1 MDTLEDPK
9 LATPEPSSPA
19 PRGRHRKRHR
29 VRNTVLLVLVA
40 LLIPVGW
47 SYAQALRAPG
57 SAPLSA
63 RTVEWIKAHHGGSLV
78 IAAERIWYT
87 WHQPAVGGTPAG
99 GIPVAAGADRPKP
112 SPAKHVKQTPALPPH
127 LPAPANLRPIASNPL
142 PKEGRWQTVGRTVS
156 GLPTVRVT
164 YLRPDNVHT
173 SLLAGVMWMD
183 TRLLRARLI
192 AGTQVPGTG
201 TWPYGAKIPPSL
213 YPTLAASF
221 NSGFLLADSGGGFY
235 LDGKTAAPLVNG
247 EASVVIYKDG
257 SVNVGTWG
265 GTVTMTPDVK
275 AVRQNLW
282 LLVNH
287 GQLTPRLTADPSA
300 AWGATV
306 GGNVL
311 VWRSGVGVTKDGAL
325 VYVDG
330 PGLSA
335 TSLANLLLHAGAV
348 RAMELDINT
357 DWTNGFY
364 YSGSPQSPTGFTPHA
379 LLTDQ
384 YRPPTRYTVPD
395 ERDFFVMTL
404 RHAAG

>member
-9 LATPEPSSPA
+9 VVAEPSPRA
-19 PRGRHRKRHR
+19 PRGRHRRRHR
-29 VRNTVLLVLVA
+29 VRTLVLLVLVA
-40 LLIPVGW
+40 LLIPLGW

-63 RTVEWIKAHHGGSLV
+63 RTVEWIKAHHGGPLV
-78 IAAERIWYT
+78 IAAERLWYT

-99 GIPVAAGADRPKP
+99 GIPAAGGADRPA
-112 SPAKHVKQTPALPPH
+112 PAASQQTKQAPALPPH
-127 LPAPANLRPIASNPL
+127 LPAPADHVPIASNPL
-142 PKEGRWQTVGRTVS
+142 PKEGRWQTVGRSVR
-156 GLPTVRVT
+156 GLPAVRVT
-164 YLRPDNVHT
+164 YLRPDSVHT

-201 TWPYGAKIPPSL
+201 SFPYGAKIPTSL
-213 YPTLAASF
+213 YPSLAATF

-235 LDGKTAAPLVNG
+235 LDGRTAAPLVNG
-247 EASVVIYKDG
+247 QASMVIYKDG
-257 SVNVGTWG
+257 TVNVGVWG
-265 GTVTMTPDVK
+265 RDVSMTPDVK

-282 LLVNH
+282 LLIDQ
-287 GQLTPRLTADPSA
+287 GRLSPRLANDPSA
-300 AWGATV
+300 SWGATV
-306 GGNVL
+306 GGDVL
-311 VWRSGVGVTKDGAL
+311 VWRSGVGITKDGAL

-335 TSLANLLLHAGAV
+335 TSLANLLRHAGAV
-348 RAMELDINT
+348 RGMELDINT
-357 DWTNGFY
+357 DWTNGYY
-364 YSGSPQSPTGFTPHA
+364 YSASHSPTGFTAHA

-384 YRPPTRYTVPD
+384 YRPPSRYTVAD

-404 RHAAG
+404 RHTGP

>member
-9 LATPEPSSPA
+9 VAAPEPSSPA
-19 PRGRHRKRHR
+19 PGGRRRRRHR
-29 VRNTVLLVLVA
+29 VRNAVVLVLVV
-40 LLIPVGW
+40 LVVPVGW

-57 SAPLSA
+57 SAPVSA
-63 RTVEWIKAHHGGSLV
+63 RTVEWIKAHHGGPLV
-78 IAAERIWYT
+78 IAAERLWYT

-99 GIPVAAGADRPKP
+99 GIPVAAGADHPKP
-112 SPAKHVKQTPALPPH
+112 PKSAPASHAPALPPH
-127 LPAPANLRPIASNPL
+127 LPAPADLTPIASNPL
-142 PKEGRWQTVGRTVS
+142 PKEGRWQSVGRTVR
-156 GLPTVRVT
+156 GLPTIRVT
-164 YLRPDNVHT
+164 YLRPDNIHT

-192 AGTQVPGTG
+192 AGTQVPGFG
-201 TWPYGAKIPPSL
+201 SFPYGAEIPRSL
-213 YPTLAASF
+213 YPTLAATF

-235 LDGKTAAPLVNG
+235 LDGQTAAPLVNG
-247 EASVVIYKDG
+247 EASVVLYKDG
-257 SVNVGTWG
+257 SVDVGVWG
-265 GTVTMTPDVK
+265 RDVSMTPDVK

-282 LLVNH
+282 LLVDH
-287 GQLTPRLTADPSA
+287 GALSPRLTSDPSA

-306 GGNVL
+306 GGDVL

-335 TSLANLLLHAGAV
+335 TSLANLLRRAGAV

-364 YSGSPQSPTGFTPHA
+364 YSASQGPTGFAAHA
-379 LLTDQ
+379 LLPDQ

-404 RHAAG
+404 RHAGP